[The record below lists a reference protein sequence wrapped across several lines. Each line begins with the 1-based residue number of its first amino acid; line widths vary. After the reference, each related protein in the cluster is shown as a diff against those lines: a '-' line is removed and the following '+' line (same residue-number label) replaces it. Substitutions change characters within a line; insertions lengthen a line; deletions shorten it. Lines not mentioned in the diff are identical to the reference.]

1 MKKKI
6 YLQPDTEI
14 TGVMPL
20 RLMQESR
27 GWSKDGNPPTGV
39 TQEDPVNKSDLLPP
53 PSTSDPS
60 SGDDGG
66 EEGYG
71 GFLDLD

>member
-27 GWSKDGNPPTGV
+27 GWSKDGNPPTAV
-39 TQEDPVNKSDLLPP
+39 EKEPEV
-53 PSTSDPS
+53 
-60 SGDDGG
+60 G
-66 EEGYG
+66 ETGTPNLWDND

>member
-27 GWSKDGNPPTGV
+27 GWSKDGNPPIGV
-39 TQEDPVNKSDLLPP
+39 TQEDPVNESDLLPP